1 MSNDHQHYREQ
12 VAAFRYQKQQE
23 DLAVDYN
30 QAVYGREESLRNRQ
44 EIERQAA
51 VEIDPDERARLKDEW
66 HYYDAEVQRC
76 EADIQRLAPPPPPHP
91 KVANLAQRNTP
102 FFRQYGQRGAQVADV
117 AHRYVTERMG
127 VTPDDPRYEEMVKSW
142 MELHA
147 KNYNCP
153 YDPNSEML
161 TPDEAAK
168 ISGLSPKAYNSA
180 SRRMAADGR
189 FSWQNRK

>member
-1 MSNDHQHYREQ
+1 MASYQEEI
-12 VAAFRYQKQQE
+12 AAWRMQRQQQE
-23 DLAVDYN
+23 VSNRLEQIKTEYAEAARERDQAIANNDMETAEMRDYDCQQMEQEWN
-30 QAVYGREESLRNRQ
+30 QYVPPG
-44 EIERQAA
+44 
-51 VEIDPDERARLKDEW
+51 
-66 HYYDAEVQRC
+66 
-76 EADIQRLAPPPPPHP
+76 PPPAHP

-102 FFRQYGQRGAQVADV
+102 YFRQYGQRGAQVADV

-168 ISGLSPKAYNSA
+168 ISGLSPKAYNNA